1 MCRSDET
8 IFQGQKMKSKSS
20 ETILSEQ
27 ACLQMPSPIGVLEIS
42 GSAAGIRSV
51 KRVETEAATPA
62 HELPQQHPVA
72 VCARQL
78 SEYFRGE
85 RREFD
90 LLMDWSGRPAFYR
103 KVWTEM
109 LKIPFGSTASY
120 SEMAVKAGSPKA
132 VRAVGMAN
140 KSNPFAIIVPCHR
153 VIARSGALHGYFY
166 GLDVKEQL
174 LCHENPARK
183 QAKAPQNAK

>member
-1 MCRSDET
+1 
-8 IFQGQKMKSKSS
+8 MKTNSS
-20 ETILSEQ
+20 ATFPAEQ
-27 ACLQMPSPIGVLEIS
+27 VCLQMPSPIGVLEIT
-42 GSAAGIRSV
+42 GSTAGIRSV
-51 KRVETEAATPA
+51 RRVDTDTATSSA
-62 HELPQQHPVA
+62 GLPPNHPVA
-72 VCARQL
+72 ACARQL
-78 SEYFRGE
+78 SEYFSGN

-90 LLMDWSGRPAFYR
+90 LLMDWSGKPAFFR

-120 SEMAVKAGSPKA
+120 SDMAEKAGSPKA

-140 KSNPFAIIVPCHR
+140 RSNPFAIIVPCHR

-174 LCHENPARK
+174 LRHENPERG
-183 QAKAPQNAK
+183 QAHKTLK

>member
-1 MCRSDET
+1 
-8 IFQGQKMKSKSS
+8 MKSKSS

-27 ACLQMPSPIGVLEIS
+27 ACLQIPSPIGVLEIS

-62 HELPQQHPVA
+62 RELPQQHPVA

-140 KSNPFAIIVPCHR
+140 KSNPFAIVVPCHR

-174 LCHENPARK
+174 LCHENPARR
-183 QAKAPQNAK
+183 QATAPQNAK

>member
-1 MCRSDET
+1 MQ
-8 IFQGQKMKSKSS
+8 I
-20 ETILSEQ
+20 
-27 ACLQMPSPIGVLEIS
+27 PSPIGVLEIS

-51 KRVETEAATPA
+51 KKVETEAIMPA
-62 HELPQQHPVA
+62 QELSQQHPVA

-90 LLMDWSGRPAFYR
+90 LPLDWSGKPAFYR

-120 SEMAVKAGSPKA
+120 SEMAEKAGSPKA

-140 KSNPFAIIVPCHR
+140 RSNPFAIVVPCHR

-166 GLDVKEQL
+166 GLDIKEQL
-174 LCHENPARK
+174 LCHENPARR
-183 QAKAPQNAK
+183 QVATPQNAK

>member
-1 MCRSDET
+1 
-8 IFQGQKMKSKSS
+8 MKSKSS
-20 ETILSEQ
+20 ETPPSEQ
-27 ACLQMPSPIGVLEIS
+27 ACLQIPSPIGVLEIT

-51 KRVETEAATPA
+51 RRVETDTIASAPGV
-62 HELPQQHPVA
+62 PQDHPVA
-72 VCARQL
+72 ICARQL
-78 SEYFRGE
+78 SEYFRSE
-85 RREFD
+85 RQEFD
-90 LLMDWSGRPAFYR
+90 LLMDWGGKPAFFR

-120 SEMAVKAGSPKA
+120 SEMAERAGSPKA

-140 KSNPFAIIVPCHR
+140 RSNPFAIIVPCHR

-174 LCHENPARK
+174 LYHENPARR
-183 QAKAPQNAK
+183 QAPISQKLK

>member
-27 ACLQMPSPIGVLEIS
+27 ACLQIPSPIGVLEIS

-62 HELPQQHPVA
+62 RELPQQHPVA

-90 LLMDWSGRPAFYR
+90 LLMDWSGRPGFYR

>member
-1 MCRSDET
+1 
-8 IFQGQKMKSKSS
+8 MKSKST

-27 ACLQMPSPIGVLEIS
+27 ACLQIPSPIGVLEIS

-140 KSNPFAIIVPCHR
+140 RSNPFAIVVPCHR
-153 VIARSGALHGYFY
+153 VLARSGALHGYFY

-183 QAKAPQNAK
+183 QATKSKNAR

>member
-1 MCRSDET
+1 MKNTSTE
-8 IFQGQKMKSKSS
+8 IAPAGQV
-20 ETILSEQ
+20 
-27 ACLQMPSPIGVLEIS
+27 CLQTSSPIGVLEIT
-42 GSAAGIRSV
+42 GSTAGIRSV
-51 KRVETEAATPA
+51 RRVETDSVSAASG
-62 HELPQQHPVA
+62 LPQDHPVA

-78 SEYFRGE
+78 SEYFSGD

-90 LLMDWSGRPAFYR
+90 LLMDWSGKPVFFR

-120 SEMAVKAGSPKA
+120 SDMAEKAGSPKA

-140 KSNPFAIIVPCHR
+140 RSNPFAIIVPCHR

-166 GLDVKEQL
+166 GLDIKEQL
-174 LCHENPARK
+174 LRHENPARGQTHK
-183 QAKAPQNAK
+183 PLK